1 MTDILQATEKYVTG
15 LFTLRTSA
23 MLFYHNIGHTRYVVD
38 AARFIGE
45 KCGVN
50 GRQMEALIIAAWF
63 HDVGYLENKINHED
77 LSKHEARL
85 FLTENGFEDTYIR
98 QVERCIE
105 ATRIPQNPVDQLSA
119 ILCDADLY
127 NVSQADFMENAR
139 NFWNELAAFHGKR
152 STMIKYINIT
162 LTFFQDHEFKTEYG
176 RTVLEP
182 GKKFNIDQMKLALE
196 DELKMAEEEID

>member
-1 MTDILQATEKYVTG
+1 MTEIVQATDKYVTA
-15 LFTLRTSA
+15 LFALKSNEK
-23 MLFYHNIGHTRYVVD
+23 LFYHNLGHTRSVVK
-38 AARFIGE
+38 AAEFIGN
-45 KCGVN
+45 KCGIN
-50 GRQMEALIIAAWF
+50 GTGLEALLVAAWF
-63 HDVGYLENKINHED
+63 HDVGYLENKLNHED
-77 LSKHEARL
+77 LSKSEARL
-85 FLTENGFEDTYIR
+85 FLMENGFDEVCIK

-127 NVSQADFMENAR
+127 NVSQPDFMEYAR
-139 NFWNELAAFHGKR
+139 SFWNELAAFHGKR

-162 LTFFQDHEFKTEYG
+162 LTFFQHHEFKTEYG

-196 DELKMAEEEID
+196 EELKTAEETID